1 MHASKRSG
9 RKPVPSSCL
18 RRLPLAAALAMAM
31 CTPQAWAQ
39 DAAQEAQDKDART
52 LDTVTV
58 TAQKREENLQKVPI
72 SLQVLGNTQLEQ
84 QNVSDFDDYA
94 KLIPSLTFGTAGG
107 GVFSGPGFVQVYMR
121 GVASGGDGNHSGSQP
136 SAGMYLDDQPITTIQ
151 GALDIHMYDIE
162 RVEALAGPQGTLYG
176 ASSQS
181 GTVRIITR
189 KPDTEAFSA
198 GYSVEANGIDG
209 GGFGHVLEGFV
220 NIPMSDRAAV
230 RLVGWQKHDAGYV
243 DNIRGTRTYPTSGIT
258 DDNADV
264 AEDDYNTADTM
275 GLRGALRFDINENWT
290 ITPQLVAQKQKAYGS
305 AGIDA
310 NTGNPDMGYDAASGD
325 MAVKHFYPESS
336 NDRWHQAALTVE
348 GKIGNFDLT
357 YVFSQLKRDVD
368 SESDYSDYGFW
379 YDTLAGYG
387 AYFCGDIDLD
397 TFICDPST
405 FVSPAQYIQATDGYK
420 RTSHELRISSPQDNR
435 LRMVAGLFWQQQ
447 SHDIF
452 QRYKVDGMDDEIAVN
467 GWPDTIWL
475 TAQQRKDRDEAVFGE
490 LSFDITDAVT
500 VSGGMRW
507 FKANNSLKGFFG
519 YGDGFSGST
528 GVSQCFSD
536 EEFHGAPCTNLDKRV
551 SERDSLGKVNVT
563 WQIDDTKMV
572 YATWSEGYRPG
583 GINRRGTLPP
593 YTSDFL
599 TNYELGWK
607 TTWANVFVFNG
618 ALFRETWDDFQFS
631 YLGQNGLTEIRNAN
645 SAQIDGLELDL
656 SWAATYN
663 LQITGGFAWYDA
675 KLTANYC
682 GWVRPDGSPETT
694 CPNGTVDPNGDVVT
708 GPKAASGT
716 QLPITPKFKGS
727 VNARYTWDMAGGEAY
742 WQTSLSHAGRR
753 RVDMREAETALLGY
767 LDGYTLTDVSVG
779 WRKDSWS
786 IDLFL
791 KNVFDERA
799 EMSRFAQC
807 AALTCGNQPYT
818 VVAQPRTFGIRF
830 SQSF

>member
-1 MHASKRSG
+1 MEG
-9 RKPVPSSCL
+9 R
-18 RRLPLAAALAMAM
+18 
-31 CTPQAWAQ
+31 
-39 DAAQEAQDKDART
+39 
-52 LDTVTV
+52 
-58 TAQKREENLQKVPI
+58 
-72 SLQVLGNTQLEQ
+72 
-84 QNVSDFDDYA
+84 
-94 KLIPSLTFGTAGG
+94 
-107 GVFSGPGFVQVYMR
+107 
-121 GVASGGDGNHSGSQP
+121 
-136 SAGMYLDDQPITTIQ
+136 
-151 GALDIHMYDIE
+151 
-162 RVEALAGPQGTLYG
+162 
-176 ASSQS
+176 
-181 GTVRIITR
+181 
-189 KPDTEAFSA
+189 
-198 GYSVEANGIDG
+198 
-209 GGFGHVLEGFV
+209 
-220 NIPMSDRAAV
+220 
-230 RLVGWQKHDAGYV
+230 
-243 DNIRGTRTYPTSGIT
+243 
-258 DDNADV
+258 
-264 AEDDYNTADTM
+264 
-275 GLRGALRFDINENWT
+275 
-290 ITPQLVAQKQKAYGS
+290 
-305 AGIDA
+305 
-310 NTGNPDMGYDAASGD
+310 
-325 MAVKHFYPESS
+325 
-336 NDRWHQAALTVE
+336 
-348 GKIGNFDLT
+348 IGNFDLT
-357 YVFSQLKRDVD
+357 YVFSQMKRDVD

-387 AYFCGDIDLD
+387 AYFYDDNGDLIN
-397 TFICDPST
+397 
-405 FVSPAQYIQATDGYK
+405 PAQYIQATDGYK
-420 RTSHELRISSPQDNR
+420 RTSHELRIASPQENR
-435 LRMVAGLFWQQQ
+435 FRMVAGLFWQQQ
-447 SHDIF
+447 AHDIF
-452 QRYKVDGMDDEIAVN
+452 QRYRIDGLSSDIEVN
-467 GWPDTIWL
+467 GWDDTIWL

-490 LSFDITDAVT
+490 LSYDLTDALT
-500 VSGGMRW
+500 LTGGMRW
-507 FKANNSLKGFFG
+507 FKANNSLKGFWG

-536 EEFHGAPCTNLDKRV
+536 EPFQGAPCTNLDKRV
-551 SERDSLGKVNVT
+551 GERDSLGRVNLA
-563 WQIDDTKMV
+563 WQIDDAKMV

-583 GINRRGTLPP
+583 GINRKGTLPP

-607 TTWANVFVFNG
+607 TTWGNVFVFNG
-618 ALFRETWDDFQFS
+618 AVFRQTWDDFQFS

-791 KNVFDERA
+791 KNAFDERA

>member
-1 MHASKRSG
+1 MHASKRRT
-9 RKPVPSSCL
+9 RKTVPTRCF
-18 RRLPLAAALAMAM
+18 RRLPLAAAVAMAM
-31 CTPQAWAQ
+31 CAPHALAQ
-39 DAAQEAQDKDART
+39 DAAQEGQDKEART
-52 LDTVTV
+52 LDAVTV

-136 SAGMYLDDQPITTIQ
+136 SVGMYLDDQPITTIQ

-176 ASSQS
+176 ASSQA

-189 KPDTEAFSA
+189 KPDTEGFSA
-198 GYSVEANGIDG
+198 GYSVEASGIDG
-209 GGFGHVLEGFV
+209 GGIGHVLEGFV
-220 NIPMSDRAAV
+220 NIPVSDRAAV

-243 DNIRGTRTYPTSGIT
+243 DNILGTRTYPTSGIT
-258 DDNADV
+258 DDNSALV
-264 AEDDYNTADTM
+264 EENYNTADTM
-275 GLRGALRFDINENWT
+275 GLRGALRFDINEHWT
-290 ITPQLVAQKQKAYGS
+290 ITPQLIAQKQKAYGS
-305 AGIDA
+305 AGIDP
-310 NTGNPDMGYDAASGD
+310 NVGNPDMGYDTSSGEL
-325 MAVKHFYPESS
+325 AVKHFYPESS
-336 NDRWHQAALTVE
+336 DDRWHQAALTVE

-357 YVFSQLKRDVD
+357 YVFSQMKRDVD

-397 TFICDPST
+397 TFVCDPST
-405 FVSPAQYIQATDGYK
+405 FVSPAQYIQAVDGYK
-420 RTSHELRISSPQDNR
+420 RTSHELRVSSPQDNR
-435 LRMVAGLFWQQQ
+435 FRMVAGLFWQQQ

-467 GWPDTIWL
+467 GWEDTIWL

-490 LSFDITDAVT
+490 LSYDLTDAVT
-500 VSGGMRW
+500 LTGGMRW

-528 GVSQCFSD
+528 GVSQCFSNEQFD
-536 EEFHGAPCTNLDKRV
+536 GAPCTNLDKRV
-551 SERDSLGKVNVT
+551 SERDSLGRVNLT

-607 TTWANVFVFNG
+607 TTWGNVFVFNG

-663 LQITGGFAWYDA
+663 LQLSGGFAWYDA
-675 KLTANYC
+675 KLTQNYC
-682 GWVRPDGSPETT
+682 GWIRPDGEPETV
-694 CPNGTVDPNGDVVT
+694 CPPGSLNPNGDPVT
-708 GPKAASGT
+708 GPQAASGT

-753 RVDMREAETALLGY
+753 RVDLREAETALLGY

-791 KNVFDERA
+791 KNAFDERA